1 MKKKNKQGAAAG
13 KEKATAKEKT
23 DDEILE
29 ERRKQEAFEVA
40 ELFLKIV
47 GTGFSLTSVLWFL
60 TLGEVTPAL
69 PSLYPSSLNPALSLA
84 AAGHFCIQLSKST
97 LPKGHWPEWRHA
109 WHVALIPASGL
120 LAAGFV
126 IAIRRQALM
135 TAFVRSAA
143 LRVCQCLAVMS
154 GAIGL
159 TAMLILPGRG
169 SSSMVAKSQN
179 TMVCACAR
187 MMLCFDCALFC
198 ALLLLPLSQM
208 PWDEALGPATALTA
222 MIPLLLIAVGLPFC
236 KSDLELLAAVSTVL
250 FFLACTTVRAV
261 TLEGLLDAVPAVL
274 LFLTHAALYL
284 PYHSEELMRNPFNM
298 VLRRAARDFVKMMA
312 NPVSGFGDDD

>member
-1 MKKKNKQGAAAG
+1 MKKKNKQGATSGSVKAA
-13 KEKATAKEKT
+13 AKT
-23 DDEILE
+23 DDEILA

-40 ELFLKIV
+40 ELFLKVV

-60 TLGEVTPAL
+60 MLGEVTPAL
-69 PSLYPSSLNPALSLA
+69 PSLYPSGLNPALSLA
-84 AAGHFCIQLSKST
+84 VAGHFCIQLSKST
-97 LPKGHWPEWRHA
+97 PPKGHWPEWRHA

-120 LAAGFV
+120 LAIGFV
-126 IAIRRQALM
+126 TSIRRQALM
-135 TAFVRSAA
+135 SAFVRSSA

-169 SSSMVAKSQN
+169 SQGMVAKSQS

-187 MMLCFDCALFC
+187 LMLCFDCVLFW
-198 ALLLLPLSQM
+198 AMLLLPVSQM

-222 MIPLLLIAVGLPFC
+222 MAPLLLTAVALPFC
-236 KSDLELLAAVSTVL
+236 KSDSELLAAVSTVL
-250 FFLACTTVRAV
+250 FFLACTVVRAV
-261 TLEGLLDAVPAVL
+261 TLEALVDAGVAVF
-274 LFLTHAALYL
+274 LFVLHASLYL
-284 PYHSEELMRNPFNM
+284 PYHSEEFMRNPFNM
-298 VLRRAARDFVKMMA
+298 VLRRAAQDFTKMMS